1 MSKAQKKTKKYK
13 RIVYCERC
21 NHPED
26 RHTRPGTD
34 DETAC
39 AAKTVK
45 TGAPVCKCPKF
56 VRPTGGA
63 MASIAQR
70 LTLEKGRS
78 GELPPPFEADDR
90 PPRR

>member
-1 MSKAQKKTKKYK
+1 MTEKKKKKYK

-26 RHTRPGTD
+26 RVGEDGR
-34 DETAC
+34 C

-45 TGAPVCKCPKF
+45 TGAPVCKCPRL
-56 VRPTGGA
+56 VYPIGGA
-63 MASIAQR
+63 MSSLTQR
-70 LTLEKGRS
+70 LTMEKARAGA
-78 GELPPPFEADDR
+78 LPPPFEADDR

>member
-1 MSKAQKKTKKYK
+1 MSKTQKKTKKYK
-13 RIVYCERC
+13 RIVYCARC

-45 TGAPVCKCPKF
+45 TGAPVCKCPR
-56 VRPTGGA
+56 VVYPTGGA
-63 MASIAQR
+63 MSSLSQR
-70 LTLEKGRS
+70 LMMERARV
-78 GELPPPFEADDR
+78 GELPPSFEGDTR

>member
-1 MSKAQKKTKKYK
+1 MSDKKNKYK
-13 RIVYCERC
+13 RIVYCARC

-45 TGAPVCKCPKF
+45 TGAPVCKCPR
-56 VRPTGGA
+56 V
-63 MASIAQR
+63 
-70 LTLEKGRS
+70 
-78 GELPPPFEADDR
+78 
-90 PPRR
+90 

>member
-1 MSKAQKKTKKYK
+1 MTEKKKKYK

-39 AAKTVK
+39 AAKTMK
-45 TGAPVCKCPKF
+45 TGAPVCKCPRL
-56 VRPTGGA
+56 VYPGGGA
-63 MASIAQR
+63 MASLTRR
-70 LTLEKGRS
+70 LTMEKGRA
-78 GELPPPFEADDR
+78 GELPPPFETNDR
-90 PPRR
+90 PLRR